1 MKFLNPVLP
10 MMALLV
16 YFTVTK
22 WNKFFANYQ
31 RKGDFICSVNVRFQ
45 SVDGFLKYL
54 TLGKTLERNH

>member
-1 MKFLNPVLP
+1 MKFLNPVLI
-10 MMALLV
+10 MTALLV

-31 RKGDFICSVNVRFQ
+31 RKEDFLCSANVRFQ

-54 TLGKTLERNH
+54 TLGKTLERIH